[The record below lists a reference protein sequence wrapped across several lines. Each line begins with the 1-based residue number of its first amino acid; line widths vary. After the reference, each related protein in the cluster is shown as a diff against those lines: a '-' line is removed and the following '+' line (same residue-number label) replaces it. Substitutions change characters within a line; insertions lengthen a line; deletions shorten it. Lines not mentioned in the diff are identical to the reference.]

1 VLLEFVVVAAGIA
14 ALWWGGDQFV
24 IGAARVA
31 SVFRVS
37 PVVVGAVLV
46 GFGTSAPEL
55 LVSGVA
61 AARGDMNL
69 GVGNIIGSNLA
80 NLTLVLGVA
89 AIIATIP
96 ATRASV
102 RREAPLSLGAML
114 LFAILV
120 QGDLTKVEGAIL
132 AVALVVSLAI
142 IMGGARDDRMP
153 EEVGELIGGEV
164 QASRELMR
172 TAVGLVVIVGGAWFL
187 VWGAV
192 GLADRLG
199 LSGGFV
205 GFTLVAIGTS
215 LPELVTAAAA
225 ARHGESELVLGNLLG
240 SNLFNSLAVGATI
253 ALVGTGDV
261 TDARLVVFGSIAMV
275 IVAAVMWVFIITDRK
290 LKELEG
296 IILLSLWVA
305 TLPFVYSPAEEDAQP
320 AESLTRSSSV

>member
-1 VLLEFVVVAAGIA
+1 VLLELVTVAAGVA

-31 SVFRVS
+31 SLFRVS

-61 AARGDMNL
+61 AARGNMDL

-102 RREAPLSLGAML
+102 RREAPLALGAMV
-114 LFAILV
+114 LFAVLV
-120 QGDLTKVEGAIL
+120 QGGLTKVEGAIL
-132 AVALVVSLAI
+132 AVALVVSLGI
-142 IMGGARDDRMP
+142 IMAGARDDRMP
-153 EEVGELIGGEV
+153 EELGELIGGEV
-164 QASRELMR
+164 RASRELMR
-172 TAVGLVVIVGGAWFL
+172 TAIGLVVIVGGAWFL

-253 ALVGTGDV
+253 ALVGTGEV
-261 TDARLVVFGSIAMV
+261 TDAKLVVFGSIAMV
-275 IVAAVMWVFIITDRK
+275 FVAAVMWVFIITDRK
-290 LKELEG
+290 LKEAEG
-296 IILLSLWVA
+296 IVLLLLWVA
-305 TLPFVYSPAEEDAQP
+305 TLPFVYSPADEDAQP
-320 AESLTRSSSV
+320 AEPVNRSSSV

>member
-1 VLLEFVVVAAGIA
+1 MLLEFVAVAAGVA

-61 AARGDMNL
+61 AGRGDLDL

-89 AIIATIP
+89 SIIATIP

-102 RREAPLSLGAML
+102 RREAPLSLGGMV
-114 LFAILV
+114 LFAFLV
-120 QGDLTKVEGAIL
+120 QDGLSDVEGGIL
-132 AVALVVSLAI
+132 AVALVVSLAAI
-142 IMGGARDDRMP
+142 VSGARDDRMP

-164 QASRELMR
+164 RANRELVR
-172 TAVGLVVIVGGAWFL
+172 TLVGLVVIVGGAWFL

-192 GLADRLG
+192 ALADRLG

-215 LPELVTAAAA
+215 LPELVTAGAA

-253 ALVGTGDV
+253 ALVGNGEV
-261 TDARLVVFGSIAMV
+261 SDAKLVVFGSIAMV
-275 IVAAVMWVFIITDRK
+275 FVAAVMWVFIITDRK

-296 IILLSLWVA
+296 IVLLLLWVA

-320 AESLTRSSSV
+320 ADPAMQSSSV

>member
-1 VLLEFVVVAAGIA
+1 MLLEFVAVVAGIA

-61 AARGDMNL
+61 AGQGDLDL

-89 AIIATIP
+89 SIIATIP

-102 RREAPLSLGAML
+102 RREAPLALGAMV
-114 LFAILV
+114 LFAFLV
-120 QGDLTKVEGAIL
+120 QDGLSKVEGGVL
-132 AVALVVSLAI
+132 AVALVVSLSI
-142 IMGGARDDRMP
+142 IMSGTRDDRMP

-164 QASRELMR
+164 QANRELGR
-172 TAVGLVVIVGGAWFL
+172 TLVGLVVIVGGAWFL

-215 LPELVTAAAA
+215 LPELVTAAARGP
-225 ARHGESELVLGNLLG
+225 AR
-240 SNLFNSLAVGATI
+240 
-253 ALVGTGDV
+253 
-261 TDARLVVFGSIAMV
+261 
-275 IVAAVMWVFIITDRK
+275 
-290 LKELEG
+290 
-296 IILLSLWVA
+296 
-305 TLPFVYSPAEEDAQP
+305 
-320 AESLTRSSSV
+320 

>member
-1 VLLEFVVVAAGIA
+1 MLLELVAVAAGVA

-61 AARGDMNL
+61 AARGNMDL

-102 RREAPLSLGAML
+102 RREAPLSLGAMV

-132 AVALVVSLAI
+132 AVALVVSLGI
-142 IMGGARDDRMP
+142 IMSGARDDRMP

-164 QASRELMR
+164 RASRELMR
-172 TAVGLVVIVGGAWFL
+172 TVVGLVVIVGGAWFL

-192 GLADRLG
+192 LLADRLG

-215 LPELVTAAAA
+215 LPELVTAGAA

-253 ALVGTGDV
+253 ALLGTGDV
-261 TDARLVVFGSIAMV
+261 TDGKLVVFGSIAMV
-275 IVAAVMWVFIITDRK
+275 FVAAVMWVFIITDRK
-290 LKELEG
+290 LKEIEG
-296 IILLSLWVA
+296 IVLLLLWVG
-305 TLPFVYSPAEEDAQP
+305 TLPFVYSPADEDASP
-320 AESLTRSSSV
+320 AEPVSQSSTV